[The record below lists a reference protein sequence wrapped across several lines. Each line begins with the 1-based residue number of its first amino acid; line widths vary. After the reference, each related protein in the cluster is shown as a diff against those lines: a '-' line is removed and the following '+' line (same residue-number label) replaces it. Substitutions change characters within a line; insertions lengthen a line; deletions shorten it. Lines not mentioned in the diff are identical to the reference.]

1 MTKGE
6 NNMKLTESALRGMVK
21 EILQEDNKPF
31 PPAPDEESVKS
42 AVKSLEKDEDIIR
55 FFENDDVEEGCGDT
69 DDDGDKELLV
79 GEKEMEESIDLEQ
92 IVQEEISRYIKKK
105 K

>member
-1 MTKGE
+1 
-6 NNMKLTESALRGMVK
+6 MKLTESALRGMVK
-21 EILQEDNKPF
+21 EILQEDNMPF
-31 PPAPDEESVKS
+31 PPAPGQESVKS

-55 FFENDDVEEGCGDT
+55 FVENDDVEEGCGDT
-69 DDDGDKELLV
+69 DDDKELLV